1 MLDPHLYA
9 LFLTAALAVTL
20 APGPDTMFVLGASL
34 GAGTRGGLQASAGI
48 LTGLL
53 VHMALAVVGVS
64 ALIATSPLAFE
75 LLRWTGAAYLLWI
88 GGTRLVRTWRA
99 SGEPLGS
106 APAPVARRLY
116 WQGALTNI
124 FNPKVAVFYVAFL
137 PQFVSPALGAAPLQL
152 FLLGLSHW
160 LMGVVQLAAVAVG
173 SGVIAGQLRR
183 SPALR
188 RVLDGVA
195 GVVFV
200 ALAARLLLAPRRAA

>member
-64 ALIATSPLAFE
+64 ALIATSPL
-75 LLRWTGAAYLLWI
+75 
-88 GGTRLVRTWRA
+88 GG
-99 SGEPLGS
+99 
-106 APAPVARRLY
+106 APAPAPRRLY